1 MAIRD
6 YSGTMLLLLCKPGLP
21 GNLSL
26 GEPSKGCGQILT
38 GNELECF
45 MMIVELWF
53 FMCIYPLEIHTEI
66 FTDEMMY

>member
-26 GEPSKGCGQILT
+26 GEPSKGRGQILT

-45 MMIVELWF
+45 MMIVEL
-53 FMCIYPLEIHTEI
+53 
-66 FTDEMMY
+66 